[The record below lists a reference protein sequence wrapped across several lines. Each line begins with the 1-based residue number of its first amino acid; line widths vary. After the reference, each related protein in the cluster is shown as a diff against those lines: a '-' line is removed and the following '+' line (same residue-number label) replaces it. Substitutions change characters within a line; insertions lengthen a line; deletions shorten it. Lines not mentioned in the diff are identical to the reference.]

1 MSIKF
6 TAKNVK
12 FNESLKGFANKRLKT
27 IEKISGDI
35 IEAEII
41 ASEEKIDFHVE
52 LFLKTRLHSYHID
65 ENDPILKQ
73 ALRTTL
79 NTLRIQ
85 AKKNKEKIKLEK
97 KRKNFKVKHQKMIA
111 DEILE
116 PAQPE
121 TENKIIVSNNFSNK
135 PLSIDEAIFFLKE
148 SNENAYMFINTEN
161 DRTSVVFFNK
171 NNKISII
178 ERTF

>member
-6 TAKNVK
+6 SAKNVK

-41 ASEEKIDFHVE
+41 ASEEKIDFRVE

-73 ALRTTL
+73 ALRNTL

-97 KRKNFKVKHQKMIA
+97 KRKNLKAKHQKMIA

-121 TENKIIVSNNFSNK
+121 TENKIIVNNLAGALIKEGSRLK
-135 PLSIDEAIFFLKE
+135 DEGDITGAVARYKE
-148 SNENAYMFINTEN
+148 VINNEEMSEEIAF
-161 DRTSVVFFNK
+161 
-171 NNKISII
+171 
-178 ERTF
+178 